1 MYKCS
6 DHLVITCASVGG
18 RMANSNFFCTASHH
32 KRYCVLAV
40 CHSSLP
46 VHISM
51 CQYTSVCVWRERER
65 KRERERERE
74 KERKRAQFSSSGA
87 QLTRITRIIGF
98 LFLVRATE

>member
-1 MYKCS
+1 
-6 DHLVITCASVGG
+6 
-18 RMANSNFFCTASHH
+18 
-32 KRYCVLAV
+32 
-40 CHSSLP
+40 
-46 VHISM
+46 M
-51 CQYTSVCVWRERER
+51 CGERER